1 MGVTYTILAEDD
13 DALRKGSFIKI
24 NYSPDW
30 KQGVSIFLNAK
41 YVGRARQVVLN
52 PRKPGQNLRQ
62 LEAFE
67 AARRAEGYREYTWQ
81 QLKSVAPPN
90 IL

>member
-1 MGVTYTILAEDD
+1 VPQIPAF
-13 DALRKGSFIKI
+13 ARKKLRHL
-24 NYSPDW
+24 
-30 KQGVSIFLNAK
+30 LNA
-41 YVGRARQVVLN
+41 
-52 PRKPGQNLRQ
+52 RKPDHNLQQ

-81 QLKSVAPPN
+81 QLESLAPPN